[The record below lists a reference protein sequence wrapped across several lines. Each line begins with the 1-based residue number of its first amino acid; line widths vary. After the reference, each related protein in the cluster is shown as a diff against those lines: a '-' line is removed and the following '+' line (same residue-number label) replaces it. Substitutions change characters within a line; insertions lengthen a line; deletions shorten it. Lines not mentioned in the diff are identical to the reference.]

1 MMGRGS
7 SASWRVML
15 NVSLLTQ
22 LLPFL
27 DPMCASAEWPGG
39 FQIQKVELTTFG
51 QTNQCSVFAFTW
63 LLMAEDS
70 TFKIVL
76 ETLQPFLTQVA
87 DSS

>member
-7 SASWRVML
+7 LASWRVML

-39 FQIQKVELTTFG
+39 FQIQKVELTTL
-51 QTNQCSVFAFTW
+51 SLVFALTW
-63 LLMAEDS
+63 LLLAEDS